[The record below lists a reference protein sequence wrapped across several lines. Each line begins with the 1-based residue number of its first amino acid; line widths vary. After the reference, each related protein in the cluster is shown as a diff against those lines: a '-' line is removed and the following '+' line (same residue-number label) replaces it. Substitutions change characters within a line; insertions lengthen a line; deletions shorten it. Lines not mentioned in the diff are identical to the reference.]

1 LLASHCILCH
11 NNGDYDDDDIDYRND
26 IEIPNQLGSAFL
38 NALDNSNRERA
49 AAIMSFEER
58 VLTERKQIKQ
68 AISDN
73 PIVIRAQ
80 ELMKKVKGKEFDFSV
95 RIKDGYFKYVERID
109 ETQAAKSTKRQI
121 ETVYNGAPSQ
131 GLIQKLIRTM
141 KGDFSGK
148 KVVEQYPMKNIN
160 LYFEQGKTYLVLGAP
175 RSGKSSLLKMLAGIL
190 PEDKDHVVGGEVAVN
205 TITPK
210 TEGVVW
216 PNVVGYIDQ
225 IERLHPYLTVK
236 ETCDVSIII
245 FYLFYT
251 PSLLSPLFIFH
262 SFNLISSVL
271 FRIVYETK
279 VCLEVSLGRN
289 S

>member
-1 LLASHCILCH
+1 
-11 NNGDYDDDDIDYRND
+11 
-26 IEIPNQLGSAFL
+26 
-38 NALDNSNRERA
+38 
-49 AAIMSFEER
+49 
-58 VLTERKQIKQ
+58 
-68 AISDN
+68 
-73 PIVIRAQ
+73 
-80 ELMKKVKGKEFDFSV
+80 
-95 RIKDGYFKYVERID
+95 
-109 ETQAAKSTKRQI
+109 
-121 ETVYNGAPSQ
+121 
-131 GLIQKLIRTM
+131 
-141 KGDFSGK
+141 
-148 KVVEQYPMKNIN
+148 
-160 LYFEQGKTYLVLGAP
+160 
-175 RSGKSSLLKMLAGIL
+175 MLAGIL